1 MLVKKNE
8 ILGFGGKEI
17 KDIKSLIDLLPSS
30 LKINRDNY
38 DMDWVPNLSDKS
50 TISAS
55 ISIPAIKGKKGS
67 WLQSIIVL
75 SFNLAKKIFSMSQRI
90 INTVDHKEVS
100 KRDVPYFKNEPFKNS
115 GDLIDKIKDSLISIK
130 KNLTDT
136 VQKLG
141 YGKNKESFNKNKVN
155 ETDDKSGVI
164 VKVGNKWKIRG
175 KKMTFWPAEYDTKS
189 DAEAALRAYWANKKE
204 FRNNSNKP
212 VKLEFFNSING
223 NELLKRVGL
232 YLRKIFGSSFYFDHI
247 TDNAADLMYR
257 GKEVAKMAYNDDT
270 EEIAIIPDN
279 KKYPPVAF
287 YDTSEYEINDYLSD
301 LLLGD
306 VNVGIS
312 AI

>member
-38 DMDWVPNLSDKS
+38 DMDWIPNRSDKS

-55 ISIPAIKGKKGS
+55 ISIPAIKGKNGS

-90 INTVDHKEVS
+90 INTVNHKEVS
-100 KRDVPYFKNEPFKNS
+100 KKDVPYFKDEPFKNS
-115 GDLIDKIKDSLISIK
+115 GDLIGKIKDSLASIK

-136 VQKLG
+136 VLKLG
-141 YGKNKESFNKNKVN
+141 YGKNKESFNKNKMN
-155 ETDDKSGVI
+155 EE
-164 VKVGNKWKIRG
+164 N
-175 KKMTFWPAEYDTKS
+175 AES
-189 DAEAALRAYWANKKE
+189 
-204 FRNNSNKP
+204 
-212 VKLEFFNSING
+212 VKLEFFNSFDG
-223 NELLKRVGL
+223 NELIKRVGF

-247 TDNAADLMYR
+247 TDNAADLIYR
-257 GKEVAKMAYNDDT
+257 GNEVAKIAYNDNT
-270 EEIAIIPDN
+270 EEVIIIPEN
-279 KKYPPVAF
+279 KEYSPVAF
-287 YDTSEYEINDYLSD
+287 YDTSEYEITDYLSD

-306 VNVGIS
+306 LNLASV
-312 AI
+312 